1 MIVVLGIKPVW
12 PLVFSP
18 FPPRCWLGVG
28 DSVISKEKAFPCCA
42 ACIVAQVSLS
52 YISASVRKG
61 FFGGTQLRMYSYSE
75 ILLLRANCFTSLS
88 LQSGISTLSLVTL
101 SHSLSCIYNL
111 SLLNI
116 YISCITFVFDKIC
129 ICCLQS
135 LRISTELFA
144 ISLLRSVICN

>member
-12 PLVFSP
+12 TLVFSP

-52 YISASVRKG
+52 YIIASVRKG

-88 LQSGISTLSLVTL
+88 LQSGISTLSLVTFVTFSEL
-101 SHSLSCIYNL
+101 HKL